1 MSIPSND
8 LVHWNIV
15 NSALPEGLSYQGKH
29 GTTQHGNGIW
39 APSIRYHDGIYWIF
53 WGDPD
58 YGIYQVHT
66 DSSGD
71 DWFLHF
77 EDRYAYGRV
86 LHSWR
91 AVCSPAGRWIGA
103 KAGRYE
109 F

>member
-29 GTTQHGNGIW
+29 GTTQHGNGVW

-58 YGIYQVHT
+58 YGIYQV
-66 DSSGD
+66 
-71 DWFLHF
+71 
-77 EDRYAYGRV
+77 
-86 LHSWR
+86 
-91 AVCSPAGRWIGA
+91 VCSSCRAMDRSKGRTI
-103 KAGRYE
+103 
-109 F
+109 

>member
-1 MSIPSND
+1 MSIPAND

-29 GTTQHGNGIW
+29 DTTQHGNGVW

-66 DSSGD
+66 DSREMNGSCISRTDMLTDG
-71 DWFLHF
+71 FCTLGEPF
-77 EDRYAYGRV
+77 VA
-86 LHSWR
+86 
-91 AVCSPAGRWIGA
+91 AAGRWIGA
-103 KAGRYE
+103 KAGLYE

>member
-29 GTTQHGNGIW
+29 GTTQHGNGVR

-66 DSSGD
+66 DSRGAE
-71 DWFLHF
+71 WFLHF

-86 LHSWR
+86 CTLGEPFV
-91 AVCSPAGRWIGA
+91 AAAGRWIGA